1 MFARSP
7 SEASAMSRK
16 TPISQLMTTHV
27 RTLDVN
33 AKLSEARRVLSQ
45 ERIHHL
51 PIVEHGAVVGLLSS
65 RDLVGILREAE
76 AGGSESVDA
85 VLDRSSSIRRA
96 MSKPLVTL
104 RPDDPL
110 ERAIDLIADGSIH
123 SLLVLDA
130 DRRLAGIVTDTDLLD
145 YLCE

>member
-1 MFARSP
+1 
-7 SEASAMSRK
+7 MSRK
-16 TPISQLMTTHV
+16 TPISELMSTHV
-27 RTLDVN
+27 RTLDVD
-33 AKLSEARRVLSQ
+33 ARLSEARRVLTQ

-51 PIVEHGAVVGLLSS
+51 PIVERGAVVGLLSS
-65 RDLVGILREAE
+65 RDLVGLLREAK

-85 VLDRSSSIRRA
+85 ILDRCSTIRQA

-104 RPDDPL
+104 RPEDPL
-110 ERAIDLIADGSIH
+110 ERAVDLIADGSIH

-130 DRRLAGIVTDTDLLD
+130 ERRLVGIVTDTDLLD